1 MTEGGQWR
9 ASNSSILFTVGI
21 VAVGKS
27 SICVNET
34 APELGPA
41 QSSSRPDLR
50 HVPQP
55 PRPAAAPSPVNPSEG
70 AGELSIRAGIN
81 QLREEFF
88 GVLGCFQGMPA
99 HGRPYPVGDH
109 SPLPYGCLGTGTSPV
124 GLFSVGLSL
133 PYGCLGTGLFPMS
146 GNFLDRKS
154 PLQHRLSPHGGVP
167 TATVDPFF
175 LMH

>member
-41 QSSSRPDLR
+41 QSPSRPDLR

-55 PRPAAAPSPVNPSEG
+55 PRPATAPSPVNPSEG

-99 HGRPYPVGDH
+99 HGQPYPVGDH
-109 SPLPYGCLGTGTSPV
+109 SPLPYGCLGTG
-124 GLFSVGLSL
+124 
-133 PYGCLGTGLFPMS
+133 LFPMS
-146 GNFLDRKS
+146 GNLLDRKS
-154 PLQHRLSPHGGVP
+154 PLHHRLSPHGGVP